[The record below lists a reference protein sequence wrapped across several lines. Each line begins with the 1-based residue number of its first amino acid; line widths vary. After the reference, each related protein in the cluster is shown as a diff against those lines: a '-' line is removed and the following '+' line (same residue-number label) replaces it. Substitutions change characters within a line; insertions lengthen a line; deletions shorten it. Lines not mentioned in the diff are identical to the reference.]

1 MKSQKVRN
9 EMELVHWIDR
19 NGTDR
24 GTLTANYRHMS
35 ELAPMKGRIAV
46 VDFNGVTLYHG
57 VIVGLG
63 RVNVTIRNADGYDLK
78 FKRENIVAVAERS
91 E

>member
-1 MKSQKVRN
+1 M
-9 EMELVHWIDR
+9 
-19 NGTDR
+19 
-24 GTLTANYRHMS
+24 
-35 ELAPMKGRIAV
+35 
-46 VDFNGVTLYHG
+46 GVTLYHG